1 MTKQRRQYRRIPNVR
16 GLKAGSRYRC
26 NSDVRRS
33 DDWQNHKATALVDV
47 VEVSGDVATVDV
59 HRIAPDRSSFE
70 TTREEWSGIVY
81 GKVDGADL
89 WTCTGRP
96 PLPGEGPNRGGNKAG
111 KSSKPETE
119 TKAQQRTNRKV
130 GVHHQMESLVKL
142 ATQRGA
148 DGYVKPIYLPGPSGT
163 GKTFACKALA
173 SGLGMEFDVIGTL
186 SDRYEL
192 TGFIDAGGKAT
203 ETTFKRIW
211 ENGGVLLLDE
221 LDRSNPDAT
230 IWLNPPLDN
239 NIAPFPGGLI
249 ERHPDCIIVATGNT
263 RLTGPT
269 ARYTTAQ
276 RHDSAFAERF
286 FFLDWEL
293 DLDLEAY
300 LARGNESWLKRVRA
314 IRETMLGMGGDF
326 ATFAPDSRAVNDG
339 VVLLANGWS
348 VSDVEN
354 MTALKLLD
362 AEGKAAVRAKV
373 GG

>member
-26 NSDVRRS
+26 NGDVRRS

-119 TKAQQRTNRKV
+119 TKKEQRTNRKV
-130 GVHHQMESLVKL
+130 GVHHQMESLVRL
-142 ATQRGA
+142 ATTRQASGF
-148 DGYVKPIYLPGPSGT
+148 VKPIYLPGPSGT
-163 GKTFACKALA
+163 GKSYAAKALA
-173 SGLGMEFDVIGTL
+173 EAMGLQFDGCGTL
-186 SDRYEL
+186 ADRYEL
-192 TGFIDAGGKAT
+192 TGFRTADGT
-203 ETTFKRIW
+203 VSETTFRRIW
-211 ENGGVLLLDE
+211 ESGGVFLLDE
-221 LDRSNPDAT
+221 IDRSNPDAI
-230 IWLNPPLDN
+230 IWLNMALSND
-239 NIAPFPGGLI
+239 AAAFPDGLMA
-249 ERHPDCIIVATGNT
+249 RHPDCIIVATGNT

-276 RHDSAFAERF
+276 RQDGAFCERF
-286 FFLDWEL
+286 LFLDWPL

-300 LARGNESWLKRVRA
+300 LARGNEAWLKRVRA
-314 IRETMLGMGGDF
+314 IRKAMEAMGGDF
-326 ATFAPDSRAVNDG
+326 ATFAPDSRTVNDG
-339 VVLLANGWS
+339 AALLAAGFS
-348 VSDVEN
+348 VSDVED

>member
-1 MTKQRRQYRRIPNVR
+1 MTKQRRQYRRIANVR

-26 NSDVRRS
+26 NGDVRRS
-33 DDWQNHKATALVDV
+33 DDWQHHKATALVDV
-47 VEVSGDVATVDV
+47 IEVSGDVATVDV

-70 TTREEWSGIVY
+70 TIREEWSGIVY
-81 GKVDGADL
+81 GRVDGADL

-96 PLPGEGPNRGGNKAG
+96 PLPGEGPNRGGKTG
-111 KSSKPETE
+111 KPSKPEAE
-119 TKAQQRTNRKV
+119 TKKEQRSTRKV

-293 DLDLEAY
+293 DLELEAY

-348 VSDVEN
+348 VSDTEN